1 MTGTDVLPRDYLGF
15 LGLLGDIGACLQDV
29 INRNLDINNPG
40 DKPKFGIKDALISFF
55 GDDLLNK
62 SKAFYTKYSP
72 DSYYDIK
79 TDPGKRSKKGDR
91 KTCTASGKRSGVM
104 DVGTIVDETIKV
116 NNVIVSNLNKAS
128 QLPGVSWPWQTVRK
142 SLIDFCPKEP
152 WAGHFSGSL
161 YELILMLEI
170 FDRESPTADTEPSSD
185 KKKTY
190 SAIASAFLIATGM
203 HSAVEVVY
211 VDKLYTGAASL
222 TPDKILNNVEVCKDA
237 TIFVS
242 SLITEQNVE
251 STR

>member
-1 MTGTDVLPRDYLGF
+1 M
-15 LGLLGDIGACLQDV
+15 
-29 INRNLDINNPG
+29 
-40 DKPKFGIKDALISFF
+40 
-55 GDDLLNK
+55 NK